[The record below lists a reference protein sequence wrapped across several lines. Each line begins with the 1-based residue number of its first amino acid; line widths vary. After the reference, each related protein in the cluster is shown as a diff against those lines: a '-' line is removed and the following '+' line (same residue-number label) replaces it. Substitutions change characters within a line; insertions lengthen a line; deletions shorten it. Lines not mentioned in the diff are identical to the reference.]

1 MVTFLPWDLVNIKSN
16 HSNFAQVDSSFLCFL
31 LKRFLPASEA
41 PAATESVSEWVEFII
56 LVNHFEDMSFQT
68 SLAVVLARKNT
79 AKINQ
84 TNTKTETTTISYL
97 HIMHTQKY
105 GTN

>member
-1 MVTFLPWDLVNIKSN
+1 
-16 HSNFAQVDSSFLCFL
+16 
-31 LKRFLPASEA
+31 
-41 PAATESVSEWVEFII
+41 
-56 LVNHFEDMSFQT
+56 MSFQT